1 MTYVLNKWNTYV
13 LTIRDNE
20 LQKPVAH
27 TRIWLGKRES
37 DFYENV
43 WCPKSERLA
52 HQIEILKILGIDLK
66 MRYINSKWSNVMNC
80 KEAKWKASSYVIIFC
95 GRSYMFI
102 SIIEID
108 HLT

>member
-1 MTYVLNKWNTYV
+1 MTCVLNKWNTYV

-43 WCPKSERLA
+43 WCPKSQRLA
-52 HQIEILKILGIDLK
+52 HQIEILKISSINLKIRCID
-66 MRYINSKWSNVMNC
+66 SKRSNVMMWMEPNE
-80 KEAKWKASSYVIIFC
+80 KLQI
-95 GRSYMFI
+95 M
-102 SIIEID
+102 
-108 HLT
+108 